1 MPKKIKKKRK
11 AKPKLEKSKDLKK
24 VVAPKKINIAD
35 QKIEIKKIKKQ
46 PTEKKQ
52 YNINDYVVYP
62 KHGVGKITAVEKATI
77 GDIVINFYKILI
89 ERDKLTLTIPIN
101 QQSHLRPISSIN
113 QINKCVSILKT
124 KPKIKRTMWSRR
136 AQEYEQK
143 INSGKIYELA
153 EVVKDLNKTSNTIAD
168 QSYSERQLF
177 EQAYDRLQS
186 EFEVVLKIS
195 AEDTKKKMD
204 KALGRNQI
212 VEMEQ

>member
-11 AKPKLEKSKDLKK
+11 VKLKLEKSKDLKK
-24 VVAPKKINIAD
+24 VVTPKKINIAD

-77 GDIVINFYKILI
+77 GDIGINFYKILI

-212 VEMEQ
+212 V